1 MSSFVG
7 SVGMIRH
14 PEQGERLWLVIWD
27 AEQGHFD
34 FVIAEKLENDSF
46 REALQREVAWILP
59 LDRKRDFIIS
69 QMARLHLESVLSIGG
84 KDPTYFIV
92 ELFVV
97 ELYGKQALENVERD
111 DQTRWLAASE
121 ILGGKTSDGH
131 PVSPRLVTLLQ
142 KADVLPKHAN

>member
-14 PEQGERLWLVIWD
+14 PAQGERLWLVIWD

-69 QMARLHLESVLSIGG
+69 SREV
-84 KDPTYFIV
+84 
-92 ELFVV
+92 
-97 ELYGKQALENVERD
+97 
-111 DQTRWLAASE
+111 SE
-121 ILGGKTSDGH
+121 
-131 PVSPRLVTLLQ
+131 
-142 KADVLPKHAN
+142 